1 MFEGTHCGHRRPW
14 LSGRSFTV
22 FRREFNGKL
31 VDFQVK
37 TLDFTWVELP
47 GISHRNLPFHG
58 GHSLCFYVT
67 DSENQAACRS
77 QILGSL
83 RKVMNLM
90 TYHIRIHY
98 KITLAALYM

>member
-1 MFEGTHCGHRRPW
+1 MFEGTHCGRRRPW